1 MGWRKLYLFFRLI
14 FNLAK
19 DAVSSNKPIMKF
31 IGVVKTGTKEF
42 LILYLSNIYLD
53 NNGYF
58 RSDLLNND
66 IYGVDKLFM
75 LVCIN
80 QYIIYFLQHLRKLL
94 KGYDTWDFDGWRCIR
109 RTTYTQSG
117 LNSQWY
123 NHNLLSYTKIRV
135 PRPTKLFIVDNII
148 DSLEEN
154 LELWNGNIN

>member
-1 MGWRKLYLFFRLI
+1 
-14 FNLAK
+14 
-19 DAVSSNKPIMKF
+19 MKF

-94 KGYDTWDFDGWRCIR
+94 KGYDT
-109 RTTYTQSG
+109 
-117 LNSQWY
+117 
-123 NHNLLSYTKIRV
+123 
-135 PRPTKLFIVDNII
+135 
-148 DSLEEN
+148 
-154 LELWNGNIN
+154 